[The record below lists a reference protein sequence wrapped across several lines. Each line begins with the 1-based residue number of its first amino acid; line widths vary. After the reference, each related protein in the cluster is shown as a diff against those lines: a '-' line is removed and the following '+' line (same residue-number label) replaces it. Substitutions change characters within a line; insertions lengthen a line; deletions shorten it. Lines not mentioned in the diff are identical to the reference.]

1 MKTLLM
7 LSMFTIGVA
16 ATALGATTTDA
27 SFSNSLNLSFKCD
40 DTACTGPAKGKI
52 TVAETLAISPTEEA
66 ELQSDT
72 SVTLNVAGIFFS
84 STIPMI
90 LSDDPNFQNGDKSA
104 KIKKTVAIEEG
115 IDLVFTAQ
123 LKWGDG
129 QFDIKVNGKIVG
141 ELSGGL
147 TTLAKSEPKAFPSL
161 PLAIEVVRGVTP
173 VFQVETD
180 LVGDVKILEAQRIN
194 STGDGTQKVAVSFK
208 STGLAPAP

>member
-72 SVTLNVAGIFFS
+72 SVTLHVEGIFFS
-84 STIPMI
+84 STIPII

-180 LVGDVKILEAQRIN
+180 LVGDVKILEIERIN
-194 STGDGTQKVAVSFK
+194 STGAGTQKIAVSFK
-208 STGLAPAP
+208 STAIAPAP